1 MSIFVQVLIDW
12 LKKTYLEPLIRTLK
26 AQAAVVYLEAI
37 KGARRVVILLC
48 LLIFTITLIGAGL
61 VLIPLALLLFMPW
74 EPQTKAIVGIAVG
87 AVYLLVPLVAMLPV
101 LSEKRWMAVT
111 GAGDTVKKLLE

>member
-1 MSIFVQVLIDW
+1 MNIFVQVLTDW
-12 LKKTYLEPLIRTLK
+12 LKKTYLEPLIRMLK

-61 VLIPLALLLFMPW
+61 VLIPIALLLFMPW
-74 EPQTKAIVGIAVG
+74 DPQTKAIVGIAVG
-87 AVYLLVPLVAMLPV
+87 AVYLLVPLVALLPV

>member
-1 MSIFVQVLIDW
+1 MNILSQILIDW
-12 LKKTYLEPLIRTLK
+12 LKKTYLAPLIRMLK

-37 KGARRVVILLC
+37 KGARRVLILLC
-48 LLIFTITLIGAGL
+48 LMIFTITLIGAGL

-87 AVYLLVPLVAMLPV
+87 AVYLLVPLAAMLPA
-101 LSEKRWMAVT
+101 LSEKRWMAAT
-111 GAGDTVKKLLE
+111 GAGDTVKKMLE

>member
-1 MSIFVQVLIDW
+1 MNTISQMLIDW
-12 LKKTYLEPLIRTLK
+12 LKKTYLAPLTRMLK

-37 KGARRVVILLC
+37 KGARRVLILLC
-48 LLIFTITLIGAGL
+48 LMIFTITLIGAGL

-87 AVYLLVPLVAMLPV
+87 AVYLLVPLAAMLPA

-111 GAGDTVKKLLE
+111 GAEDTVKNLLE